1 MNVDESELS
10 TSKNSEGK
18 NAVHDIDILDKEEKA
33 IKLDSEEN
41 TSHFNECNKEVTN
54 ISKFMKKNLIK
65 ELDAQNL
72 RIFSI
77 ENKRKQRDILMMEI
91 VRKK

>member
-41 TSHFNECNKEVTN
+41 TFHFN
-54 ISKFMKKNLIK
+54 
-65 ELDAQNL
+65 
-72 RIFSI
+72 
-77 ENKRKQRDILMMEI
+77 
-91 VRKK
+91 

>member
-1 MNVDESELS
+1 
-10 TSKNSEGK
+10 
-18 NAVHDIDILDKEEKA
+18 
-33 IKLDSEEN
+33 
-41 TSHFNECNKEVTN
+41 
-54 ISKFMKKNLIK
+54 MKKNLIK

-91 VRKK
+91 VRKNKEITTAKRTKNI